1 MAIDTIETDS
11 MELTLTGSGSISSIE
26 SDRCELT
33 FTSGGDEISFFMH
46 AI

>member
-26 SDRCELT
+26 SDRCELSIA
-33 FTSGGDEISFFMH
+33 TSSGDEVFFF
-46 AI
+46 AG